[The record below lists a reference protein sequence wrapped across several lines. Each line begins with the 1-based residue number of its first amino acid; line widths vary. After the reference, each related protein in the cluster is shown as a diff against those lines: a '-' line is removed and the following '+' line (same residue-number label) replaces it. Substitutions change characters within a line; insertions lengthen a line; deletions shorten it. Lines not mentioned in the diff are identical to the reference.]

1 MTQHL
6 YVQKFKGIFNLPNL
20 RQIMR
25 NTLFPFFSLC
35 VPLLCLVLGY
45 VLGLVGQMVKN
56 LPTKLGR
63 WVRSL
68 GWEDP
73 LEKNMATHSSI
84 LAWRIPKDRRAWQ
97 ATVHG
102 TANSQ
107 T

>member
-45 VLGLVGQMVKN
+45 VLGLVAQRIKN
-56 LPTKLGR
+56 LPAVQET
-63 WVRSL
+63 
-68 GWEDP
+68 
-73 LEKNMATHSSI
+73 
-84 LAWRIPKDRRAWQ
+84 
-97 ATVHG
+97 
-102 TANSQ
+102 
-107 T
+107 